1 MLRKN
6 DCPPPRPALGA
17 TAHAQARWPG
27 LKDLSRMCGIRK
39 KKKKKKTKKAQKR
52 IPNQNSFYWRK
63 STKLKGNEVSG
74 FVHTRATYLIVWH
87 L

>member
-39 KKKKKKTKKAQKR
+39 KKKKKKLKKTY
-52 IPNQNSFYWRK
+52 NSTISGGEEYSRK
-63 STKLKGNEVSG
+63 A
-74 FVHTRATYLIVWH
+74 HM
-87 L
+87 

>member
-39 KKKKKKTKKAQKR
+39 KKKKKKTKKDIQQHHFWWRGILQKSAYVTHWTF
-52 IPNQNSFYWRK
+52 P
-63 STKLKGNEVSG
+63 L
-74 FVHTRATYLIVWH
+74 
-87 L
+87 